1 MSFAAS
7 IVNRQSQILA
17 DLRRVAALIG
27 LLEMIEW
34 WQIAL
39 LFLTGLTAGFVDTL
53 AGGGG
58 LLTLPV
64 LLNLCPNPV
73 IALGTNKLQSTFG
86 STSATFHF
94 ARAGALSF
102 KEVRRA
108 WLLAFLG
115 SLAGTFL
122 VQQPDPAFL
131 KRIVPLLL
139 LAVAIYVW
147 FRPQLGEKD
156 IHPRISRIKF
166 DFIFAFGIGV
176 YDGFLGPGTGT
187 FLALAFTLGL
197 GFNLAKATANT
208 KALNWASNLASLILF
223 LFAQKVW
230 FVAGLIMGA
239 GQWLGARAGSR
250 MVITRGT
257 KFIRPVFLT
266 MVVLI
271 TLRTIYDNYF
281 KPPA

>member
-1 MSFAAS
+1 
-7 IVNRQSQILA
+7 
-17 DLRRVAALIG
+17 
-27 LLEMIEW
+27 MIDW
-34 WQIAL
+34 WLIAL
-39 LFLTGLTAGFVDTL
+39 LFLTGLTAGFVDTI

-64 LLNLCPNPV
+64 LLSICPDPKV
-73 IALGTNKLQSTFG
+73 ALGTNKLQASFG

-102 KEVRRA
+102 KELRRA

-115 SLAGTFL
+115 ALTGTFL
-122 VQQPDPAFL
+122 VQQTDPTFL
-131 KRIVPLLL
+131 KHLSPWVLLL
-139 LAVAIYVW
+139 VAVYVW
-147 FRPQLGEKD
+147 LRPKLGEKD
-156 IHPRISRIKF
+156 IHPRISRAKF

-187 FLALAFTLGL
+187 FLALAFMLGL

-223 LFAQKVW
+223 LLAQKVW
-230 FVAGLIMGA
+230 FVAGLTMGA

-257 KFIRPVFLT
+257 KFVRPVFLT

-271 TLRTIYDNYF
+271 TLKMIYDNYF
-281 KPPA
+281 KAHA